1 MGPCLSVTRST
12 GGTGEQLTTRKRL
25 KMYKCILLAYDGS
38 VEGRTALR
46 EGALLAR
53 QCGADVFLL
62 SVLAHTGTLLLPEAG
77 LAGAFVHL
85 EDDFTDILNE
95 GVARLR
101 KLGFD
106 PTAKLVRGQPAE
118 EIGNVARQ
126 IGADL
131 IVVGHR
137 RQSAFDRW
145 WSGPKGAYLMDYTDC
160 SLLVARNVNQR
171 RRNRGGASHEW
182 PNKRLSRPIFAGGRF
197 GQRLKFNSVRFFG
210 GLILIKTS
218 PQNPQDF
225 HPLHAFERLQ

>member
-1 MGPCLSVTRST
+1 VTAYIGSHFGPNRFFERDGTCKSSVID
-12 GGTGEQLTTRKRL
+12 LTTRERL
-25 KMYKCILLAYDGS
+25 KMYKRILLAYDGS

-62 SVLAHTGTLLLPEAG
+62 SVLVDTGTLLLPEAG
-77 LAGAFVHL
+77 LAGAFVHM

-160 SLLVARNVNQR
+160 SLLVARKVISDE
-171 RRNRGGASHEW
+171 AIEAAFMTS
-182 PNKRLSRPIFAGGRF
+182 GRTN
-197 GQRLKFNSVRFFG
+197 G
-210 GLILIKTS
+210 
-218 PQNPQDF
+218 
-225 HPLHAFERLQ
+225 

>member
-1 MGPCLSVTRST
+1 
-12 GGTGEQLTTRKRL
+12 
-25 KMYKCILLAYDGS
+25 MYKRILLAYDGS

-53 QCGADVFLL
+53 QCGAEVFLL
-62 SVLAHTGTLLLPEAG
+62 SVLVDTGTFLLPEAG
-77 LAGAFVHL
+77 LAGAFVHM

-131 IVVGHR
+131 IVAGI
-137 RQSAFDRW
+137 ADR
-145 WSGPKGAYLMDYTDC
+145 
-160 SLLVARNVNQR
+160 AR
-171 RRNRGGASHEW
+171 
-182 PNKRLSRPIFAGGRF
+182 LTAGGRAPR
-197 GQRLKFNSVRFFG
+197 GP
-210 GLILIKTS
+210 I
-218 PQNPQDF
+218 
-225 HPLHAFERLQ
+225 